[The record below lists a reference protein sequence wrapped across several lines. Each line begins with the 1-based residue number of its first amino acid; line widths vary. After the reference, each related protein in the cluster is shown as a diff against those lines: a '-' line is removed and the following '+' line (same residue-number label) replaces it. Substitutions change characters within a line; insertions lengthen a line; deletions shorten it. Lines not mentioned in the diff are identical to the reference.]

1 MNSASG
7 ISIVK
12 RAAAWAG
19 LSLAAYQLD
28 QLERLAV
35 WLTAEDIPSG
45 GLGPSEGPVVHS
57 RHLADFLLF
66 ASAWNSPSQPPPR
79 RVLDVGAG
87 VGLPGVPLAIVWPTT
102 QVVLL
107 ERSVRGADLARRAIL
122 LLGLDNV
129 TVATE
134 QLQEWRAPA
143 DFIVSRSVSSP
154 LKLRRPLSRLLLPS
168 GVAAIGGSH
177 RSRPNVVGYRVS
189 EFPEKGIG
197 KPVWLLIMKGA

>member
-66 ASAWNSPSQPPPR
+66 ASAWNSPSQPPP
-79 RVLDVGAG
+79 VVSWMLGPEWVCQEC
-87 VGLPGVPLAIVWPTT
+87 PWP
-102 QVVLL
+102 
-107 ERSVRGADLARRAIL
+107 
-122 LLGLDNV
+122 
-129 TVATE
+129 
-134 QLQEWRAPA
+134 
-143 DFIVSRSVSSP
+143 
-154 LKLRRPLSRLLLPS
+154 
-168 GVAAIGGSH
+168 
-177 RSRPNVVGYRVS
+177 
-189 EFPEKGIG
+189 
-197 KPVWLLIMKGA
+197 